1 MAVPNQSDSIIAK
14 SDKQRITKFGA
25 FLRSTSIDELPEL
38 LNVLMG
44 DMSLVG
50 PRPLLV
56 RYLSQYNDY
65 QLQRNLVKPGITG
78 LAQVLGRNS
87 ISWEQ
92 KFRLDVFYVQK
103 LNFCL
108 DVGIL
113 LRTIWIV
120 ICRRGINES
129 NDITA
134 TEFVSKKLN

>member
-1 MAVPNQSDSIIAK
+1 MITE

-38 LNVLMG
+38 LNVLLG

-56 RYLSQYNDY
+56 KYLSRYNDY
-65 QLQRNLVKPGITG
+65 QRQRNLVKPGITG

-92 KFRLDVFYVQK
+92 KFRLDIFYVRK
-103 LNFCL
+103 LNFWL
-108 DVGIL
+108 DVSIL
-113 LRTIWIV
+113 LRTIKIV
-120 ICRRGINES
+120 ITRRGINES
-129 NDITA
+129 GEITA
-134 TEFVSKKLN
+134 TEFVPRKIK